1 MQPMRTAFDRRGK
14 AKPVRRLALLLAL
27 LAGLGL
33 TLQAGFLSP
42 ASAQNNRP
50 PERSENAKSD
60 SGFFGQIGDWFDRQ
74 FSNMKSDF
82 RSAKDSFDRDTDR
95 ATQKTIETAKDAA
108 DAVVKFPDQ
117 RTVRGREVC
126 QIAPNGAPDCEAAA
140 TKLCRGKGFGSGKSI
155 DSTAAENCPPQ
166 VLLSGRTG
174 APGECKTETFIS
186 RALCS
191 P

>member
-1 MQPMRTAFDRRGK
+1 MHRDLKFFCRNAGLICCIGLQA
-14 AKPVRRLALLLAL
+14 AL
-27 LAGLGL
+27 LA
-33 TLQAGFLSP
+33 P
-42 ASAQNNRP
+42 ASAQDQRAP
-50 PERSENAKSD
+50 AARPERAEAASAKQD
-60 SGFFGQIGDWFDRQ
+60 PGFFGQIGDWFDRQ
-74 FSNMKSDF
+74 FSTMKSDMK
-82 RSAKDSFDRDTDR
+82 SAKETFDRDTDR

-108 DAVVKFPDQ
+108 DAVVKLPEQ

-126 QIAPNGAPDCEAAA
+126 LVAPNGAPDCEAAA
-140 TKLCRGKGFGSGKSI
+140 SKLCRGQGFGSGRSI
-155 DSTAAENCPPQ
+155 DSTAAENCPPK